1 MEQLVFA
8 ADMFRIPRREGKK
21 RASLLLELFSLTG
34 KANELA
40 AHLSGG
46 MQRRLS
52 IAIAMIHDPQIY
64 ILDEPAAGLDPQS
77 RVLVRD
83 RIRALSREEHK
94 TIIVSTHDMEEADR
108 MADRVA
114 IIDNGKLLALNTPSE
129 LKHRHGTSSLI
140 EIDLKGVEPERLD
153 QALAAIDEL
162 NPNARL
168 SDEIIVIDVDE
179 GQELMRPIRTV
190 LGRLAIEPREIRFR
204 RRSLEDVFIEITG
217 RRLRE

>member
-1 MEQLVFA
+1 
-8 ADMFRIPRREGKK
+8 
-21 RASLLLELFSLTG
+21 
-34 KANELA
+34 
-40 AHLSGG
+40 
-46 MQRRLS
+46 
-52 IAIAMIHDPQIY
+52 
-64 ILDEPAAGLDPQS
+64 
-77 RVLVRD
+77 
-83 RIRALSREEHK
+83 
-94 TIIVSTHDMEEADR
+94 
-108 MADRVA
+108 
-114 IIDNGKLLALNTPSE
+114 LLALNTPSE